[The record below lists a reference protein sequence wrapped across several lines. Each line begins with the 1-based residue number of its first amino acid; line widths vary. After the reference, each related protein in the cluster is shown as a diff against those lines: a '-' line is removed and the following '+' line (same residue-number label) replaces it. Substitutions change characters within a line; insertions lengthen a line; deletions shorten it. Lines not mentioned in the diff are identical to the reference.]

1 MSIFELI
8 TALIERLRNLATTGE
23 NSIDDINILK
33 SEILGIIPDLDAL
46 RTRVNDD
53 LETDQNRIVE
63 LERDVEERDRKIDE
77 LRISNADLV
86 SKMGKLYSSNIEMI
100 DGITKPTEDKI
111 KFSDFVKKFN

>member
-1 MSIFELI
+1 MSIFEVI
-8 TALIERLRNLATTGE
+8 TALIEKLRNLATTDE

-33 SEILGIIPDLDAL
+33 SEILGLVPELDTL

-53 LETDQNRIVE
+53 MEIDQNRIVE

-86 SKMGKLYSSNIEMI
+86 SKMGKLYSSNIEMNN
-100 DGITKPTEDKI
+100 GITKPTEDEI
-111 KFSDFVKKFN
+111 KFTDFVKKFN